1 MIAVRV
7 FSRLLLLF
15 ARFAM
20 ADYKAPL
27 RDMRFVLNE
36 VFEVSKLWAQLPEL
50 AEAVDAETVEAILE
64 EAGKVIGRAIAPLS
78 RAADEEGCHWNDT
91 VVTTPAGFVP
101 AYKTYAEGGWVG
113 VGGNPEFGGMGMPKA
128 VSAQVEE
135 MVNSASLAFGLYPM
149 LTSGACVSINAHAS
163 EALKSTYLPNMYAG
177 LWSGS
182 MCLTEAHAGTD
193 LGMIRTKAEP
203 QTDGSYTISGTK
215 IFITGG
221 EHDLTENIIH
231 LVLAKL
237 PDAPAGPKG
246 ISLFL
251 VPKFLV
257 NDDGSLGER
266 NTVSCGS
273 IEHKMGI
280 QASATCVI
288 NFDAAE
294 GYLIGEANKGLAAMF
309 TMMNYERL
317 GVGIQGLASGE
328 RSYQNAIEYARDRL
342 QSRAPTGAQSKDT
355 PADPIIV
362 HPDVR
367 RMLLTMK
374 ALNEGGRAFSSYVA
388 IQLDTAKYSEDAGVS
403 QRADAMVALL
413 TPIAKAFLTDM
424 GLDTTVHGQQVFG
437 GHGYIREWG
446 QEQLVR
452 DVRITQI
459 YEGTNG
465 IQALDLMGRKV
476 VANGGAYYKIFAEEV
491 REFIASSDSSLAEF
505 TKPLSAALTTLDELT
520 EWVLDRA
527 RSNPNEI
534 GAASVEYLQ
543 VFGYTAY
550 AYMWAM
556 MAKAALGK
564 EAQDD
569 FYASKLGTARFY
581 FARLLP
587 RTQSLA
593 ASVKAGSESLYLLQA
608 SQF

>member
-1 MIAVRV
+1 
-7 FSRLLLLF
+7 
-15 ARFAM
+15 M

-36 VFEVSKLWAQLPEL
+36 VFEVAKLWAQLPAL
-50 AEAVDAETVEAILE
+50 ADSVDAETVEAILE
-64 EAGKVIGRAIAPLS
+64 EAGKVTAKSIAPLS
-78 RAADEEGCHWNDT
+78 RSGDEEGCRWDNGA
-91 VVTTPAGFVP
+91 VSTPIGFP
-101 AYKTYAEGGWVG
+101 EAYQTYAEGGWVG
-113 VGGNPEFGGMGMPKA
+113 VGGDPAYGGMGMPKA

-135 MVNSASLAFGLYPM
+135 MINSSSLAFGLYPM
-149 LTSGACVSINAHAS
+149 LTAGACVSINTHAS
-163 EALKSTYLPNMYAG
+163 EELKAAYLPNMYAG
-177 LWSGS
+177 LWAGS
-182 MCLTEAHAGTD
+182 MCLTEPHAGTD
-193 LGMIRTKAEP
+193 LGIIRTKAEP
-203 QTDGSYTISGTK
+203 QADGSYKVSGTK

-251 VPKFLV
+251 VPKFMV
-257 NDDGSLGER
+257 NADGSLGAR
-266 NTVSCGS
+266 NPANCGS

-280 QASATCVI
+280 QASATCVM
-288 NFDAAE
+288 NFDEAV
-294 GYLIGEANKGLAAMF
+294 GYLVGEPNKGLAAMF

-317 GVGIQGLASGE
+317 GVGIQGLATGE

-342 QSRAPTGAQSKDT
+342 QSRSPTGPQAKDKA
-355 PADPIIV
+355 ADPIIV

-374 ALNEGGRAFSSYVA
+374 AANEGGRAFSTYVA
-388 IQLDTAKYSEDAGVS
+388 MQLDTAKFSEDAATRK
-403 QRADAMVALL
+403 RADELVALL
-413 TPIAKAFLTDM
+413 TPVAKAFLTDL
-424 GLDTTVHGQQVFG
+424 GLETTVHGQQIFG

-465 IQALDLMGRKV
+465 IQALDLVGRKIV
-476 VANGGAYYKIFAEEV
+476 GNGGAFYQLFADEI
-491 REFIASSDSSLAEF
+491 RHFIGTADASLGEF
-505 TKPLSAALTTLDELT
+505 TQPLSEALGQLDDLTL
-520 EWVLDRA
+520 WVLDRA
-527 RSNPNEI
+527 KGNPNEI

-543 VFGYTAY
+543 AFGYVAY
-550 AYMWAM
+550 AYMWAL
-556 MAKAALGK
+556 MARAALGK
-564 EAQDD
+564 EGEDD

-587 RTQSLA
+587 RFHSLS
-593 ASVKAGSESLYLLQA
+593 ASVKAGSESLYLLDA
-608 SQF
+608 AQF

>member
-1 MIAVRV
+1 
-7 FSRLLLLF
+7 
-15 ARFAM
+15 M

-36 VFEVSKLWAQLPEL
+36 VFEVAKLWAQLPGL
-50 AEAVDAETVEAILE
+50 AEAVDEETALAVLE
-64 EAGKVIGRAIAPLS
+64 EAGKVTGKSIAPLS
-78 RAADEEGCHWNDT
+78 RSGDEEGCHWDNGA
-91 VVTTPAGFVP
+91 VRTPAGFIE

-113 VGGNPEFGGMGMPKA
+113 VGGDPAYGGMGMPK
-128 VSAQVEE
+128 VISAQVEE
-135 MVNSASLAFGLYPM
+135 MVNSSSLAFGLYPM
-149 LTSGACVSINAHAS
+149 LTAGACLSINAHAS
-163 EALKSTYLPNMYAG
+163 DELKEKYLPNMYAG
-177 LWSGS
+177 IWAGS
-182 MCLTEAHAGTD
+182 MCLTEPHAGTD
-193 LGMIRTKAEP
+193 LGIIRTKAEP
-203 QTDGSYTISGTK
+203 QADGSYKVSGTK

-251 VPKFLV
+251 VPKFMV
-257 NDDGSLGER
+257 NADGSLGAR
-266 NTVSCGS
+266 NPANCGS

-280 QASATCVI
+280 QASATCVM
-288 NFDAAE
+288 NFDEAV
-294 GYLIGEANKGLAAMF
+294 GYLVGEPNKGLAAMF

-317 GVGIQGLASGE
+317 GVGIQGLASAE

-342 QSRAPTGAQSKDT
+342 QSRSPTGPQAKDKV
-355 PADPIIV
+355 ADPIIV

-374 ALNEGGRAFSSYVA
+374 ALNEGGRAFSTYVA
-388 IQLDTAKYSEDAGVS
+388 MQLDTAKFSEDATTRK
-403 QRADAMVALL
+403 RAEDLVALL
-413 TPIAKAFLTDM
+413 TPVSKAFLTDL
-424 GLDTTVHGQQVFG
+424 GLESAVHGQQVFG

-476 VANGGAYYKIFAEEV
+476 VGSGGALYKLFADEIRHFTATAGSELS
-491 REFIASSDSSLAEF
+491 EFV
-505 TKPLSAALTTLDELT
+505 KPLNAALDNLDDLT
-520 EWVLDRA
+520 AWVLDRA
-527 RSNPNEI
+527 KNNPNEI

-550 AYMWAM
+550 AYMWAL
-556 MAKAALGK
+556 MARTALAKQG
-564 EAQDD
+564 EDD

-587 RTQSLA
+587 RIHSLS
-593 ASVKAGSESLYLLQA
+593 ASVKAGSESLYLLDA
-608 SQF
+608 AQF

>member
-1 MIAVRV
+1 
-7 FSRLLLLF
+7 
-15 ARFAM
+15 M

-36 VFEVSKLWAQLPEL
+36 VFEVAKLWAQLPAL
-50 AEAVDAETVEAILE
+50 AETVDAETVEAILE
-64 EAGKVIGRAIAPLS
+64 EAGKVTSKTVAPLS
-78 RAADEEGCHWNDT
+78 RGGDEEGCRWENGA
-91 VVTTPAGFVP
+91 VFTPAGFKD

-113 VGGNPEFGGMGMPKA
+113 VGGDPAFGGMGMPKA

-135 MVNSASLAFGLYPM
+135 MINSSGLAFGLYPM
-149 LTSGACVSINAHAS
+149 LTSGACVSINTHAS
-163 EALKSTYLPNMYAG
+163 EELKATYLPNMYSGVWA
-177 LWSGS
+177 GS
-182 MCLTEAHAGTD
+182 MCLTEPHAGTD
-193 LGMIRTKAEP
+193 LGIIRTKAEP
-203 QTDGSYTISGTK
+203 QADGSYKVSGTK

-251 VPKFLV
+251 VPKFMV
-257 NDDGSLGER
+257 NADGSLGAR
-266 NTVSCGS
+266 NPVTCGS

-280 QASATCVI
+280 QASATCVM
-288 NFDAAE
+288 NFDEAV
-294 GYLIGEANKGLAAMF
+294 GYLVGEPNRGLAAMF

-342 QSRAPTGAQSKDT
+342 QSRSPTGPKAKDKV
-355 PADPIIV
+355 ADPIIV

-374 ALNEGGRAFSSYVA
+374 ASNEGGRAFSTYVA
-388 IQLDTAKYSEDAGVS
+388 MQLDTAKFSEDATARK
-403 QRADAMVALL
+403 RADDLVALL
-413 TPIAKAFLTDM
+413 TPVAKAFLTDL
-424 GLDTTVHGQQVFG
+424 GLETTVHGQQVFG

-465 IQALDLMGRKV
+465 IQALDLVGRKIV
-476 VANGGAYYKIFAEEV
+476 GSGGAFYKLFADEIRHFTTTAGAE
-491 REFIASSDSSLAEF
+491 LAEF
-505 TKPLSAALTTLDELT
+505 TKPLDAAVDDLDELT
-520 EWVLDRA
+520 AWLLDRA
-527 RSNPNEI
+527 KSNPNEI
-534 GAASVEYLQ
+534 GAASVEYLHA
-543 VFGYTAY
+543 FGYMAY
-550 AYMWAM
+550 AYMWAL

-564 EAQDD
+564 EAQED

-587 RTQSLA
+587 RIASLS
-593 ASVKAGSESLYLLQA
+593 ASVKAGSESLFLLDEA
-608 SQF
+608 LF